1 MNNNLSFHF
10 QNCLLNPNHSKS
22 DYRHDNLWNKNAS
35 LSMSCIK
42 FSHKYTD
49 CFLTIQSFLINCWKH
64 LKAFFRIAS
73 LIPIY
78 QTIKIYFLTNS
89 LQNKNIMLVTV
100 SNFEYI
106 FKYCCPIKFNILSL
120 SIVGMFHLWLFLQQ
134 RCKIFVAICLP
145 QKSKPQRSLMQL
157 FVSIF
162 TNYKCFGI
170 SCRTTK

>member
-1 MNNNLSFHF
+1 
-10 QNCLLNPNHSKS
+10 
-22 DYRHDNLWNKNAS
+22 
-35 LSMSCIK
+35 
-42 FSHKYTD
+42 
-49 CFLTIQSFLINCWKH
+49 
-64 LKAFFRIAS
+64 
-73 LIPIY
+73 
-78 QTIKIYFLTNS
+78 
-89 LQNKNIMLVTV
+89 MLVTV